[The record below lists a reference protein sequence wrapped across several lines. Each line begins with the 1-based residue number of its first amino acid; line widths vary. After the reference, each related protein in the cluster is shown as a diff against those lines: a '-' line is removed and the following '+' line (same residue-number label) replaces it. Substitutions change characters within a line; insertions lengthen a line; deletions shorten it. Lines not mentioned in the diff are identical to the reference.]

1 MKWFQVLEPALP
13 LIARSPTAK
22 GPPADNVNNATI
34 GIVESAPSQPQ
45 NAFMPTSVIVMDM
58 AEHIINP
65 IAQEQSLRLIERIGF
80 APKFWQQF
88 MWNSDPIVHSKTVK
102 WTEMA
107 DPLPSPLPCEFL
119 NCKGLAIIQSLI
131 DVNYFKSL
139 L

>member
-1 MKWFQVLEPALP
+1 
-13 LIARSPTAK
+13 
-22 GPPADNVNNATI
+22 
-34 GIVESAPSQPQ
+34 
-45 NAFMPTSVIVMDM
+45 MPTSVIVMDM

-88 MWNSDPIVHSKTVK
+88 MWNSDPIVHSKIVK

-107 DPLPSPLPCEFL
+107 DSLPSPLPCEFL